1 MKKKILHVFSIIDT
15 VEAFFDGQ
23 FKYLYDHGFEVHM
36 ICSPS
41 ERVFAFAKKNSTQYV
56 EIEISRSIK
65 PLTDL
70 ESVLKICRYIRQN
83 RIGTVVGH
91 TPKGALLA
99 MISGTLTRVPN
110 RIYYRHGLIYT
121 TKTGVSRIMLKG
133 FEYLI
138 SRLATKIIDVS
149 PSVAKLCID
158 AGLNPES
165 KQQLIGK
172 GSCGGIDTLSQY
184 NPSLVNIAEQQVLRT
199 TLGID
204 QDSLV
209 IGFAGR
215 LCRDKG
221 INELVQ
227 AFKILQSSTP
237 DTNISLLL
245 VGDHDQRDHLDPDIT
260 DEIEHNPKII
270 KTGWIPAT
278 AMSLYYSLMDVFVFP
293 SYREGFGMSVIEAS
307 SMEIPVLV
315 SQSHGCVDTIVPEVT
330 GKYIRIHPEDIAQNI
345 AFFFDEHKR
354 KEIGSNG
361 RAWVSANFD
370 WTVLWPETL
379 KIYC

>member
-1 MKKKILHVFSIIDT
+1 MNRILHVFSIIGT
-15 VEAFFDGQ
+15 AEAFFDGQ
-23 FKYLYDHGFEVHM
+23 FRYLYDHGFEVNI

-41 ERVFAFAKKNSTQYV
+41 ERIAAFAKKNFTQYA

-70 ESVLKICRYIRQN
+70 RSILKICKYIRKN

-121 TKTGVSRIMLKG
+121 TKTGVSRAILKG
-133 FEYLI
+133 FEYFI
-138 SRLATKIIDVS
+138 SSLSTKIIDVS

-158 AGLNPES
+158 ANLNPEN

-172 GSCGGIDTLSQY
+172 GSCGGIDTFSQY
-184 NPSLVNIAEQQVLRT
+184 NPLLINLVEQQALRT
-199 TLGID
+199 RLNID

-227 AFKILQSSTP
+227 AFKILQSSYP
-237 DTNISLLL
+237 DKNICLLL
-245 VGDHDQRDHLDPDIT
+245 VGDHDQRDHLEPDIIN
-260 DEIEHNPKII
+260 EIESNPKII
-270 KTGWIPAT
+270 RTGWISST
-278 AMSLYYSLMDVFVFP
+278 AMNFYYSLMDVFVFP

-307 SMEIPVLV
+307 SMQIPVLV
-315 SQSHGCVDTIVPEVT
+315 SQSHGCVDTIFPEVT
-330 GKYIRIHPEDIAQNI
+330 GRYIKIHPVEIAQDI
-345 AFFFDEHKR
+345 PFFFDEFKR
-354 KEIGSNG
+354 QEFGRNG

-370 WTVLWPETL
+370 KTVLWPEML

>member
-1 MKKKILHVFSIIDT
+1 MNKILHVFSIIDT
-15 VEAFFDGQ
+15 AEAFFDGQ
-23 FKYLYDHGFEVHM
+23 FKYLHDHGFEVHM

-41 ERVFAFAKKNSTQYV
+41 ERIAAFAKKNYTQYAEV
-56 EIEISRSIK
+56 EISRSIK

-70 ESVLKICRYIRQN
+70 KSVLKICRYIRQN

-91 TPKGALLA
+91 TPKGALLT

-121 TKTGVSRIMLKG
+121 TKTGASRIMLKG
-133 FEYLI
+133 IEYLI
-138 SRLATKIIDVS
+138 SRLSTKIIDVS

-158 AGLNPES
+158 ANLNTAS

-172 GSCGGIDTLSQY
+172 GSCGGIDTISQY
-184 NPSLVNIAEQQVLRT
+184 NPLLVNTGEQQVLRT
-199 TLGID
+199 RLHID

-227 AFKILQSSTP
+227 AFKILESSYP
-237 DTNISLLL
+237 AKNITLLL
-245 VGDHDQRDHLDPDIT
+245 VGDHDQRDHLEPDII
-260 DEIEHNPKII
+260 DEIESNPKII
-270 KTGWIPAT
+270 KTRWISST
-278 AMSLYYSLMDVFVFP
+278 AMNVYYSLMDVFVFP

-307 SMEIPVLV
+307 SMGIPVLV
-315 SQSHGCVDTIVPEVT
+315 SQSHGCVDTIVPDVT
-330 GKYIRIHPEDIAQNI
+330 GKYIKISPDDIVQKI
-345 AFFFDEHKR
+345 AYFFDEDNR
-354 KEIGSNG
+354 LEYGRNG
-361 RAWVSANFD
+361 RNWVSTNFD
-370 WTVLWPETL
+370 RTVLWPATL
-379 KIYC
+379 KIYR